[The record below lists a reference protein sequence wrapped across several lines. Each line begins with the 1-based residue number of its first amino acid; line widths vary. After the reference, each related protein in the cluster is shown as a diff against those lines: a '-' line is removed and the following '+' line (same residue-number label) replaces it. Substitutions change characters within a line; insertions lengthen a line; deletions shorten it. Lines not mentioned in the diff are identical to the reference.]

1 MHHQLET
8 ETCTILVLYTLSR
21 QQTEHGLDQCFWVRH
36 LLYSEYKSIRIW
48 HFETN
53 VCTGLWRHNQVKCR
67 GNSSRR
73 STAAISYHQR
83 NRINAC
89 NCNRIL
95 TTQQLSGR
103 VECWLYQIWCW
114 VFIQDHMLT
123 QATSRD
129 ERHKNPVFRRVDK
142 PWCRTNKIQHL
153 QSLICAYSN
162 ETDVFL
168 SIELATCCHAKR
180 KCCSY
185 LWKKGFTGK
194 SASFLNAGIL
204 CWPTLHRGIS
214 PIHHLSWPCNQ
225 SNLTSRRL
233 TFWAKCQAT
242 LLDVG
247 QTSI

>member
-1 MHHQLET
+1 
-8 ETCTILVLYTLSR
+8 
-21 QQTEHGLDQCFWVRH
+21 
-36 LLYSEYKSIRIW
+36 
-48 HFETN
+48 
-53 VCTGLWRHNQVKCR
+53 
-67 GNSSRR
+67 
-73 STAAISYHQR
+73 
-83 NRINAC
+83 
-89 NCNRIL
+89 
-95 TTQQLSGR
+95 
-103 VECWLYQIWCW
+103 
-114 VFIQDHMLT
+114 MLT

-129 ERHKNPVFRRVDK
+129 ERHKNPVFRRLDK

-225 SNLTSRRL
+225 SNLISRRL
-233 TFWAKCQAT
+233 TFWAMCQAT
-242 LLDVG
+242 HLGCGANINITKQLEKVTVLANEKRKHDIEFLRKQPQATTVISRKCVSKLL
-247 QTSI
+247 